1 MGGGGIEED
10 GEAVVEGDL
19 EEEGR
24 GPEQEGEGGGGPI
37 EADVGKGEE
46 ESEGGEEFGD
56 HGGSGDEGGEELVA
70 AFVGGEA
77 LGGYGEEE
85 GVMDD
90 LDEPDEAGHV
100 EAEGEVGEQ
109 EAVRRHERQRI
120 RRHGGR

>member
-56 HGGSGDEGGEELVA
+56 HGGSGDEAGEELVA

-109 EAVRRHERQRI
+109 EAVRRHERQGI
-120 RRHGGR
+120 RRRDGR